1 MAKLAQLTSVI
12 TAHVQLINFYSYYI
26 KLETMA
32 TGASTE
38 QASKEELVGNVCNY
52 TSQASGSVV
61 PKKGNLIF
69 DATFE
74 CGM

>member
-1 MAKLAQLTSVI
+1 
-12 TAHVQLINFYSYYI
+12 
-26 KLETMA
+26 MA